1 MKKEPWNLS
10 DEGKKNII
18 ESLKRKL
25 SIAGYHLEC
34 DERPNTIIN
43 IDCYEHTILCWA
55 LQEFK
60 ESKQVP
66 KKIEKIEKRLSEWG
80 SPFICAECGSE
91 QTPTKFFT
99 VDGTEPKEKIT
110 WCSSCGQKLDWGDQ
124 NG

>member
-43 IDCYEHTILCWA
+43 IDSYEHTILCWA
-55 LQEFK
+55 LQE
-60 ESKQVP
+60 
-66 KKIEKIEKRLSEWG
+66 L
-80 SPFICAECGSE
+80 
-91 QTPTKFFT
+91 
-99 VDGTEPKEKIT
+99 KEKEK
-110 WCSSCGQKLDWGDQ
+110 C
-124 NG
+124 

>member
-43 IDCYEHTILCWA
+43 IDSYEHTILCWA

-60 ESKQVP
+60 ERV
-66 KKIEKIEKRLSEWG
+66 
-80 SPFICAECGSE
+80 
-91 QTPTKFFT
+91 
-99 VDGTEPKEKIT
+99 
-110 WCSSCGQKLDWGDQ
+110 GDQ